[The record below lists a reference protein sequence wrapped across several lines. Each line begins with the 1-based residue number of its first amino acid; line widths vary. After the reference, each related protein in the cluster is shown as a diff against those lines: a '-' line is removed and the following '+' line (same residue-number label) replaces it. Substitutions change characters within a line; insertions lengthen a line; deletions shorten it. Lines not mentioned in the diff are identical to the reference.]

1 VWTKDYKCFGIG
13 DIVFKHIP
21 TYTSQEIVDKAFA
34 KAKRVSVKRGKDWQ
48 RKIEIAKVST
58 ACTIASSSLAKIIK
72 RFPSLNNLSPFYA
85 GLCDILVGNDM
96 LKKNLGALQWAE
108 GRIAQLRKEY
118 TIKMKKSNT
127 NSETLQARRQCYARL
142 NSVLKQIE
150 PNLAFLAEAREKI
163 KQLPRVEE
171 DLFTVVIA
179 GFPNVGKSFILKRLT
194 GADPDIQP
202 YPFTTKGINV
212 GYMPH
217 RHLKIQFID
226 TPGLLDRPLAK
237 RNQIERLAIN
247 ALKNLSNLVLFVIDS
262 SEMCGYTL
270 LDQMSLLEEIKG
282 IFPHVIVVNNKC
294 DIARNDDFL
303 NISAQ
308 EGEGVEGLKNIITEH
323 VKKSTS

>member
-1 VWTKDYKCFGIG
+1 M
-13 DIVFKHIP
+13 FKHIP
-21 TYTSQEIVDKAFA
+21 TYTRQEIVDKAFA
-34 KAKRVSVKRGKDWQ
+34 KAKKVSVKRGKDWQ
-48 RKIEIAKVST
+48 KKIEIAKVST
-58 ACTIASSSLAKIIK
+58 ACTIASSSLTKIVK

-85 GLCDILVGNDM
+85 ELCDILVGNDM
-96 LKKNLGALQWAE
+96 LRKNLGALQWAE

-118 TIKMKKSNT
+118 TIKMKKSGTNT
-127 NSETLQARRQCYARL
+127 ETLQARRQCYARL

-163 KQLPRVEE
+163 KQLPMVEE

-262 SEMCGYTL
+262 SEMCGYPID
-270 LDQMSLLEEIKG
+270 DQMSLLGEIRG
-282 IFPHVIVVNNKC
+282 IFSEVIVINNKC
-294 DIARNDDFL
+294 DLARSDEFL
-303 NISAQ
+303 NVSAQ
-308 EGEGVEGLKNIITEH
+308 EGEGVEELKRIIKEYS
-323 VKKSTS
+323 KKSTPSH